1 MRSQPVVAY
10 YRVSTRQQ
18 KQSGLGL
25 LAQQDAVQRYLST
38 CPGRLLSELTEV
50 ESGRKSDRPKLKE
63 ALWLCRVYGAKLVI
77 ARLDRLARS
86 VALIAS
92 LVESGVD
99 FVAVDM
105 PLANRFTIHILA
117 AVAEYEARLISE
129 RSKAAMAAAKAR
141 GRQFGNPDPRTHRF
155 SDAARKAGIRAI
167 REKAKARALDYLPLL
182 CELRDRGE
190 TIHGIALQ
198 LTAMGI
204 KTPRGRI
211 IWRDKMVAKLFEYAG
226 ERKPRPWASRH
237 ISKLRL
243 SKHEDLPTFLARP
256 ARDGHAPRSLGI
268 EPSPS
273 HLSRIA
279 KYAGPNASD
288 WKESSRS

>member
-1 MRSQPVVAY
+1 VSAAPVVAY

-18 KQSGLGL
+18 QRSGLGL
-25 LAQQDAVQRYLST
+25 MAQQDAVQRYVLT
-38 CPGRLLSELTEV
+38 CPGKLLAELTEV
-50 ESGRKSDRPKLKE
+50 ESGRKSGRPKLKE

-92 LVESGVD
+92 LVETGVE
-99 FVAVDM
+99 FVAVDV

-129 RSKAAMAAAKAR
+129 RTKAAMAAAKAR
-141 GRQFGNPDPRTHRF
+141 GRKFGNPDPRTHRF
-155 SDAARKAGIRAI
+155 SASARKAAVRAV
-167 REKAKARALDYLPLL
+167 REQAKARALDYLPLL

-204 KTPRGRI
+204 ETPRRRM
-211 IWRDKMVAKLFEYAG
+211 IWRDRMVARVFDYAG
-226 ERKPRPWASRH
+226 ERKPRPWVSRRT
-237 ISKLRL
+237 KEVRL
-243 SKHEDLPTFLARP
+243 SKHSDLPTLLLRLAC
-256 ARDGHAPRSLGI
+256 G
-268 EPSPS
+268 
-273 HLSRIA
+273 
-279 KYAGPNASD
+279 
-288 WKESSRS
+288 

>member
-1 MRSQPVVAY
+1 MPSIR
-10 YRVSTRQQ
+10 
-18 KQSGLGL
+18 G
-25 LAQQDAVQRYLST
+25 
-38 CPGRLLSELTEV
+38 
-50 ESGRKSDRPKLKE
+50 E
-63 ALWLCRVYGAKLVI
+63 ARH

-86 VALIAS
+86 VSLIAS

-190 TIHGIALQ
+190 TIQGIALQ

-204 KTPRGRI
+204 KTPRGRM
-211 IWRDKMVAKLFEYAG
+211 IWRDKIVAKLFEYAG
-226 ERKPRPWASRH
+226 ERKPSPWASRH

-268 EPSPS
+268 EPSPRIFTDREIRRTQRLRLEGVVS
-273 HLSRIA
+273 LIVRESRV
-279 KYAGPNASD
+279 SD
-288 WKESSRS
+288 HIRSALRLENVPDAPVGCVG